1 MLNNK
6 LSNDKAFSF
15 GKNDMYTN
23 DTKTN
28 DFKAD
33 QRSQIQNKKKENT
46 NSGCV
51 LLTFGMDREISI
63 YLFCFFIDLISLI
76 ESLNFF

>member
-1 MLNNK
+1 M

-15 GKNDMYTN
+15 GKNDMYTV
-23 DTKTN
+23 DPKTN

-33 QRSQIQNKKKENT
+33 QRGRIQNKKKENI

-51 LLTFGMDREISI
+51 LLTFGMEREIRI
-63 YLFCFFIDLISLI
+63 YLFFLLLI
-76 ESLNFF
+76 